1 MDNERIVNGVSVT
14 NMIGTL
20 SAMIENPDVS
30 KFNFRVRGR
39 WISGGGHKQT
49 TTNDFCGACQ
59 PHTPYLCSVPSGCL
73 TTSLIY
79 HAEAQDVE
87 IDEVESILSGDLEI
101 QGFVRMSETIR
112 NGHESIEVT
121 FKINSENAD
130 RKQRN

>member
-1 MDNERIVNGVSVT
+1 MLKSNWYIKCNNRERRRLEIQFPGKGKVDKWWWTQTDNHKRLLRC
-14 NMIGTL
+14 L
-20 SAMIENPDVS
+20 S
-30 KFNFRVRGR
+30 
-39 WISGGGHKQT
+39 T
-49 TTNDFCGACQ
+49 TYSFTFCSA
-59 PHTPYLCSVPSGCL
+59 VPNGCL

-79 HAEAQDVE
+79 HAEAQGVE